1 MHPLI
6 AFYSGART
14 DHRGRTLSGIL
25 AFSDNELESCHDYI
39 QWLFPLTSPSA
50 YNPEAPV
57 VSEHV
62 ALEFQNNYELQLE
75 LHRALLRM
83 LEFYGVVLRE
93 TPQGFEL
100 LVPEDVAQ
108 FHWMTP
114 DNHNHKRLTRI
125 LASLKLFGMD
135 THASAVWQGLQ
146 QLAVAYPD
154 AISAATL
161 SHWRLAALGVD
172 SSL

>member
-6 AFYSGART
+6 AFYSGQNT

-39 QWLFPLTSPSA
+39 QWLFPLTSLSA

-57 VSEHV
+57 VSDAV
-62 ALEFQNNYELQLE
+62 AEAFRLDHDLQLE
-75 LHRALLRM
+75 LHRSLLRM
-83 LEFYGVVLRE
+83 LEFYGVLLRE

-100 LVPEDVAQ
+100 LVPDDVAQ

-125 LASLKLFGMD
+125 IASLKLFGMD
-135 THASAVWQGLQ
+135 THASALWQGLE
-146 QLAVAYPD
+146 QLAVAYPQC
-154 AISAATL
+154 ISSATL
-161 SHWRLAALGVD
+161 THWRLAALGVD
-172 SSL
+172 DSL